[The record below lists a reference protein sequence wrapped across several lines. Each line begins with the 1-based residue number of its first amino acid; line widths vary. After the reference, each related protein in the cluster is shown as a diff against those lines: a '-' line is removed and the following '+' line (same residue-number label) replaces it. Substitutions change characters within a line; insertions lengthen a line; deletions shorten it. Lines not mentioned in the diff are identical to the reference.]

1 MTNNLNE
8 NIVTTFSDEAVN
20 NRRRTIYLSSEK
32 TIGKMHYT
40 VVSTFPTHEENE
52 STESVA
58 DKIAYL
64 INGEKVNRKSSNKE
78 IRINEQRIINEYYCW
93 VL

>member
-8 NIVTTFSDEAVN
+8 NIFTMFSDETAST
-20 NRRRTIYLSSEK
+20 RRRSIYLSSEK

-40 VVSTFPTHEENE
+40 VVSAFPMPYDDVYAE
-52 STESVA
+52 SAS

-64 INGEKVNRKSSNKE
+64 IKGEKVNKKLSGLME
-78 IRINEQRIINEYYCW
+78 GDA
-93 VL
+93 V

>member
-8 NIVTTFSDEAVN
+8 NIITTFSEEAVS
-20 NRRRTIYLSSEK
+20 NRRRSIYLSSEK

-40 VVSTFPTHEENE
+40 VVSAFPMPYDDVGVE
-52 STESVA
+52 SAS

-64 INGEKVNRKSSNKE
+64 IKGEKVNKKLSGLME
-78 IRINEQRIINEYYCW
+78 GDA
-93 VL
+93 V

>member
-8 NIVTTFSDEAVN
+8 NIFTMFSDETAST
-20 NRRRTIYLSSEK
+20 RRRSIYLSSEK

-40 VVSTFPTHEENE
+40 VVSAFPMPYDDVCAE
-52 STESVA
+52 SAS

-64 INGEKVNRKSSNKE
+64 IKGEKVNKKLSGLME
-78 IRINEQRIINEYYCW
+78 GDA
-93 VL
+93 V

>member
-32 TIGKMHYT
+32 TIGKIHYT

-64 INGEKVNRKSSNKE
+64 INGEKVNRKLSGLME
-78 IRINEQRIINEYYCW
+78 GDA
-93 VL
+93 V

>member
-8 NIVTTFSDEAVN
+8 NIFTMFSDETAST
-20 NRRRTIYLSSEK
+20 RRRSIYLSSEK

-40 VVSTFPTHEENE
+40 VVSAFPMPYDDVGAE
-52 STESVA
+52 SAS

-64 INGEKVNRKSSNKE
+64 IKGEKVNKKLSGLME
-78 IRINEQRIINEYYCW
+78 GDA
-93 VL
+93 V

>member
-8 NIVTTFSDEAVN
+8 NIFTTFSNEAVS
-20 NRRRTIYLSSEK
+20 NRRRSIYLSSEK

-40 VVSTFPTHEENE
+40 VVSAFPMPYDDVCAE
-52 STESVA
+52 SAS

-64 INGEKVNRKSSNKE
+64 IKGEKVNKKLSGLME
-78 IRINEQRIINEYYCW
+78 GDA
-93 VL
+93 V